1 MIYNA
6 IKHILPE
13 FRFEGQY
20 RSVEELT
27 SGNINNTYHLQYAK
41 EGKIIHYTLQH
52 INQFVFKEPD
62 KVMDNILM
70 VTMHLRDDLVREGIN
85 HLFHSL
91 VNKIPCAGI
100 DFHARRRR
108 DASRRNGRL
117 LARLPLYRQRRSL

>member
-41 EGKIIHYTLQH
+41 EGKIIHYTRNTS
-52 INQFVFKEPD
+52 I
-62 KVMDNILM
+62 
-70 VTMHLRDDLVREGIN
+70 
-85 HLFHSL
+85 SL
-91 VNKIPCAGI
+91 SSK
-100 DFHARRRR
+100 
-108 DASRRNGRL
+108 SRIR
-117 LARLPLYRQRRSL
+117 

>member
-41 EGKIIHYTLQH
+41 EGKIIHYTLQ
-52 INQFVFKEPD
+52 
-62 KVMDNILM
+62 
-70 VTMHLRDDLVREGIN
+70 R
-85 HLFHSL
+85 
-91 VNKIPCAGI
+91 AG
-100 DFHARRRR
+100 
-108 DASRRNGRL
+108 
-117 LARLPLYRQRRSL
+117 

>member
-62 KVMDNILM
+62 KVMDNILV

-85 HLFHSL
+85 
-91 VNKIPCAGI
+91 P
-100 DFHARRRR
+100 
-108 DASRRNGRL
+108 
-117 LARLPLYRQRRSL
+117 YRHVLELISSIVLSTSAE